1 MHTRARST
9 ADLLVGWG
17 FGLDA
22 IEEDMEL
29 IHWFVDFFL
38 HLDRHLAEVIQ
49 GYGVWTYGLLFLIIF
64 LETGLVV
71 TPFLPGDS
79 LLFAAGSF
87 AAIDAA
93 GGEPVLNVGLLFV
106 LLSVAAIL
114 GDTANYAIGHFLGP
128 KVFHYP
134 KSRLFN
140 PEHLRRTHAF
150 YERYGGKTIIIARF
164 VPIVRTFA
172 PFVAGI
178 GAMSYLRF
186 LAYNVTGGLLWVAIC
201 LFSGYF
207 FGNLPFVR
215 SNFSVVILVIIL
227 ISVLPAVV
235 EYLRH
240 LAEKR
245 RARAA
250 V

>member
-1 MHTRARST
+1 
-9 ADLLVGWG
+9 
-17 FGLDA
+17 
-22 IEEDMEL
+22 MEF
-29 IHWFVDFFL
+29 IHWFVDIFV

-49 GYGVWTYGLLFLIIF
+49 SYGTWTYGLLFLIIF

-87 AAIDAA
+87 SAIAGA
-93 GGEPVLNVGLLFV
+93 GGARVLDVGGLFA
-106 LLSVAAIL
+106 LLSIAAIL
-114 GDTANYAIGHFLGP
+114 GDTANYAIGHYLGP

-150 YERYGGKTIIIARF
+150 YEKYGGKTIIIARF

-186 LAYNVTGGLLWVAIC
+186 LAYNVVGGVAWVAVC
-201 LFSGYF
+201 LFSGYY

-215 SNFSVVILVIIL
+215 RNFSLVILVIIL
-227 ISVLPAVV
+227 ISVLPAFV

-240 LAEKR
+240 RREAR
-245 RARAA
+245 RALAA
-250 V
+250 

>member
-1 MHTRARST
+1 
-9 ADLLVGWG
+9 
-17 FGLDA
+17 
-22 IEEDMEL
+22 MEL
-29 IHWFVDFFL
+29 IYWFVDFFL

-49 GYGVWTYGLLFLIIF
+49 SYGVWTYGLLFLIVF

-87 AAIDAA
+87 AAIESTS
-93 GGEPVLNVGLLFV
+93 GGHVLNLGLLFA

-114 GDTANYAIGHFLGP
+114 GDTVNYAIGHFLGP
-128 KVFHYP
+128 KVFHFP

-140 PEHLRRTHAF
+140 PEHLRRTHVF
-150 YERYGGKTIIIARF
+150 YEKYGGKTIIIARF
-164 VPIVRTFA
+164 VPIIRTFA

-186 LAYNVTGGLLWVAIC
+186 LAYNVIGGLAWVAIC
-201 LFSGYF
+201 LFAGYF

-215 SNFSVVILVIIL
+215 QNFSLVILVIIV
-227 ISVLPAVV
+227 ISVMPAVV

-245 RARAA
+245 RAQAA
-250 V
+250 